1 MAQSLDRDEL
11 SSSALSEIAE
21 VVLRF
26 GAALTR
32 AGQTAFRV
40 REWMGVLAHKMGLRA
55 TAVSI
60 TFNSITA
67 SFRRGSESA
76 VLVREIEPPVINAFR
91 ISALEQL
98 AQTVGLDS
106 APPDI
111 ATKLAE
117 IEATA
122 PAYSPAQI
130 AVAISAACGGFA
142 FLNGAGILEVIAAA
156 IAGAVG
162 QGVRGWLSR
171 GRLTQYGVT
180 ALCALVASALYSL
193 VAWIPTQFGLS
204 LEHHTTGLFASVLFL
219 IPGFPLVAALLDLL
233 QYQAAAA
240 VTRFAHCAMILLAAT
255 FGLSVV
261 IAAIGLDMTRPPLEL
276 EVPLKLFLRA
286 IASFAG
292 GCGFAMLYNS
302 APRTVLAVGLLALGA
317 NELRL
322 GLHDAGMRLAPATFF
337 GSLAVGL
344 LASRMIR
351 TFKEPRIAITVPG
364 IIVMIPG
371 VYAYQ
376 MIVLFNQGRTLDAL
390 QAATSFGFVVGAMA
404 MGLAVARFLS
414 QHDSSL
420 RTT

>member
-1 MAQSLDRDEL
+1 M
-11 SSSALSEIAE
+11 
-21 VVLRF
+21 
-26 GAALTR
+26 
-32 AGQTAFRV
+32 
-40 REWMGVLAHKMGLRA
+40 
-55 TAVSI
+55 
-60 TFNSITA
+60 
-67 SFRRGSESA
+67 
-76 VLVREIEPPVINAFR
+76 
-91 ISALEQL
+91 
-98 AQTVGLDS
+98 
-106 APPDI
+106 
-111 ATKLAE
+111 
-117 IEATA
+117 
-122 PAYSPAQI
+122 
-130 AVAISAACGGFA
+130 
-142 FLNGAGILEVIAAA
+142 
-156 IAGAVG
+156 
-162 QGVRGWLSR
+162 
-171 GRLTQYGVT
+171 TQYGVT

-193 VAWIPTQFGLS
+193 VAWIPAQFGHS
-204 LEHHTTGLFASVLFL
+204 VEHHTTGLFASVLFL

-261 IAAIGLDMTRPPLEL
+261 IAAVGLDMTRPPLEL

-322 GLHDAGMRLAPATFF
+322 GLHDAGMRLAPATFL

-376 MIVLFNQGRTLDAL
+376 MIVLSNQGRTLDAL
-390 QAATSFGFVVGAMA
+390 QAAASFGFVVGAMA